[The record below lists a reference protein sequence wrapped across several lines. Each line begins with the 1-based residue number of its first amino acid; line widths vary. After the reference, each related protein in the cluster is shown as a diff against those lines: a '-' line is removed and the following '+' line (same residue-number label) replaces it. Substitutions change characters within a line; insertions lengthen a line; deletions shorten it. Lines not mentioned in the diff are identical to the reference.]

1 MVGEKALTAELGD
14 LLTLQGRA
22 LLAGKNYLRAEELL
36 DEALAQYEDDHARA
50 AEAMLALG
58 QLFRETRSDMYAEGM
73 YRKLLS
79 VIARNPGEV
88 RRKQRESLEL
98 QLTDSLSR

>member
-1 MVGEKALTAELGD
+1 M
-14 LLTLQGRA
+14 TLQGRA
-22 LLAGKNYLRAEELL
+22 LLAGKNYLRAEEML
-36 DEALAQYEDDHARA
+36 DEALAQFEDDHARA

-73 YRKLLS
+73 YRKLLA

-88 RRKQRESLEL
+88 KHAQSCSIVPYLFVGQRRKRARGL
-98 QLTDSLSR
+98 